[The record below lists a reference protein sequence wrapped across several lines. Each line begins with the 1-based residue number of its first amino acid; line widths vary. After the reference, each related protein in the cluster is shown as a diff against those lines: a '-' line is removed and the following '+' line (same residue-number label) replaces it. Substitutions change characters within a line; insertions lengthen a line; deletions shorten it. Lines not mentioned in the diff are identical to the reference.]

1 MAVEGIIIILLFHA
15 FVQIY
20 TGPSRKRP
28 GRGGSGIESADK
40 RPRITPAT
48 TQPDRPTTQP
58 DPPVTT
64 NTFLSEVIRL
74 KLLVI
79 KLLKSPMKFNALS

>member
-20 TGPSRKRP
+20 TGSSRKRP
-28 GRGGSGIESADK
+28 GRRGSGIESADK

-48 TQPDRPTTQP
+48 IQPDRLTTQL
-58 DPPVTT
+58 DPPMT
-64 NTFLSEVIRL
+64 NTPLSEVINYL
-74 KLLVI
+74 
-79 KLLKSPMKFNALS
+79 

>member
-1 MAVEGIIIILLFHA
+1 MHA

-28 GRGGSGIESADK
+28 GRGCSGIESADK

-48 TQPDRPTTQP
+48 TQPDQLTIQP
-58 DPPVTT
+58 DPPITT
-64 NTFLSEVIRL
+64 NTPLSEVIRL